1 MLRLEGIAKKYKTGD
16 FIQTALDG
24 IDLTLRDNEFVAVL
38 GPSGSGKTTLLN
50 IIGGLDRY
58 ESGNLLINGVS
69 TKDYRDRDWDTY
81 RNHTIGFVFQS
92 YNLIPH
98 QSVLDNVALA
108 LTIGGISGRERKE
121 RALKALEQVGLSDH
135 IHKKPN
141 QLSGGQMQRV
151 AIARALVNNPDI
163 VLADEPTGALD
174 TDTGIQVMEL
184 LKEVAKDRL
193 VVMVTHNPDLANE
206 YATRIIN
213 IKDGKIIKDSDPVTE
228 DEIKKIENEKENTSG
243 KTKRS
248 GMSFGT
254 SFKLSLNNLRTKMG
268 RAVLTSIAGSIGII
282 GIALILAMSNGVN
295 NYIYDIQRDTMSSY
309 PLTIESQELDLS
321 SVLNSDSSADT
332 SSGGADT
339 NEGGLYADVSDVSI
353 GMAGASYSK
362 NNLEA
367 FKKYLDSPDSEI
379 NRYIGKN
386 GVTYGYTP
394 AFTVFTKDSEDSYV
408 DTNDDP
414 QDSTTSAVRSMFAG
428 MTFNRKNTNETATN
442 FSELTPGKGD
452 ALISDLVLDNYN
464 IVAGD
469 WPKEYNEIVIKIGE
483 NNSLNAVALY
493 QLGIITYSEYQD
505 MVKDESGDS
514 IRKISD
520 NLDDLLNKE
529 FYLVPQSMFYVKGD
543 NGIYTEKPADLMNID
558 GYVDESIKLKVSG
571 IVKPSEDLSNEQIST
586 IVAYTSKL
594 TDKIVEETDKS
605 QIVKD
610 QEKNPETNVLT
621 GVSFEAKTD
630 EDKAKDAREYASN
643 LSVTDKAAMYQ
654 VIMMYYQQQ
663 KAESDSEE
671 EKRVTPEMAAG
682 AQPGAGEAQLA
693 AALDSWLASGPETKD
708 LVKLY
713 DNYIGDSSYD
723 DNMLAFGKVNKDKP
737 SVINIYTDTFEDK
750 DGVTQSIQN
759 YNDSVSEEDK
769 ITYTDIIG
777 LMTSSMTKIV
787 NVITAV
793 LIGFVSV
800 SLVVSS
806 IMIGIITHI
815 SVLERTKEIGIL
827 RAMGASKSN
836 ISQVFNAETI
846 IIGLA
851 SGLIG
856 VGVAVLITLPMTEI
870 MRHSMEGA
878 ENVRAYLSP
887 VNALILIGLSMLV
900 TFIGGIIPAKR
911 AAGKDPVTALRSE

>member
-1 MLRLEGIAKKYKTGD
+1 MLRLEGITKKYKTGD
-16 FIQTALDG
+16 FLQTALDG
-24 IDLTLRDNEFVAVL
+24 VDLSLRDNEFVAIL

-58 ESGNLLINGVS
+58 DSGNLLINGVS
-69 TKDYRDRDWDTY
+69 TKNYHDRDWDTY

-108 LTIGGISGRERKE
+108 LTIGGISGKERKE
-121 RALKALEQVGLSDH
+121 RALKALDEVGLTEH
-135 IHKKPN
+135 RNKKPN

-151 AIARALVNNPDI
+151 AIARALVNDPEI

-174 TDTGIQVMEL
+174 TETGLQVMEL
-184 LKEVAKDRL
+184 LKKVANDRL
-193 VVMVTHNPDLANE
+193 VVMVTHNPELANE
-206 YATRIIN
+206 YANRIIN
-213 IKDGKIIKDSDPVTE
+213 IKDGKIIQDSNPVTE
-228 DEIKKIENEKENTSG
+228 EELSAPESADKSTPG
-243 KTKRS
+243 KVRRS

-268 RAVLTSIAGSIGII
+268 RTILTAIAGSIGII

-321 SVLNSDSSADT
+321 SVLSADSSDA
-332 SSGGADT
+332 SSGNTDG
-339 NEGGLYADVSDVSI
+339 EGLYADVSDVSI
-353 GMAGASYSK
+353 GVTGASYKK
-362 NNLEA
+362 NDLEA
-367 FKKYLDSPDSEI
+367 FKKYLDNADSEI

-386 GVTYGYTP
+386 GITYGYTP
-394 AFTVFTKDSEDSYV
+394 AFTVFTKDPDDAYV

-414 QDSTTSAVRSMFAG
+414 QDSNVSAVRSMFAG
-428 MTFNRKNTNETATN
+428 LTINRSNANQTASN
-442 FSELTPGKGD
+442 FSELTPGKNG
-452 ALISDLVLDNYN
+452 ALISDLVTDNYELK
-464 IVAGD
+464 AGD
-469 WPKEYNEIVIKIGE
+469 WPKEYNEIVIKLGTD
-483 NNSLNAVALY
+483 NSLNAIALY
-493 QLGIITYSEYQD
+493 QLGVITYSEYQD
-505 MVKDESGDS
+505 MVKDESS
-514 IRKISD
+514 EPLRKISD
-520 NLDDLLNKE
+520 NFDSLINKE
-529 FYLVPQSMFYVKGD
+529 FYLVPQSAFYVKNDSG
-543 NGIYTEKPADLMNID
+543 NYVEKPADIMNIE
-558 GYVDESIKLKVSG
+558 GYIDNSIKLKVSG
-571 IVKPSEDLSNEQIST
+571 IVKPVNDSSTEQIST
-586 IVAYTSKL
+586 VAAYTSKL

-605 QIVKD
+605 QVVKD
-610 QEKNPETNVLT
+610 QEADHEINVLT
-621 GVSFEAKTD
+621 GVGFEAKND
-630 EDKAKDAREYASN
+630 EEKARHAKEYASN
-643 LSVTDKAAMYQ
+643 LSVSDKAAMFQ

-663 KAESDSEE
+663 KESDKSESRESTDVSGIPASGAVTGE
-671 EKRVTPEMAAG
+671 EA
-682 AQPGAGEAQLA
+682 LA
-693 AALDSWLASGPETKD
+693 ASLDAWLASDPKTED

-713 DNYIGDSSYD
+713 DNYIGDNSYD
-723 DNMLAFGKVNKDKP
+723 DNMLAFGKVNKNKP

-750 DGVTQSIQN
+750 DGVTQAIQD
-759 YNDSVSEEDK
+759 YNDSVSEEEK

-777 LMTSSMTKIV
+777 LMTSSMTRIV

-800 SLVVSS
+800 SLIVSS

-836 ISQVFNAETI
+836 ISRVFNAETM

-856 VGVAVLITLPMTEI
+856 VGIAVLITLPMTEI

-887 VNALILIGLSMLV
+887 IHAVILIGLSILV
-900 TFIGGIIPAKR
+900 TFIGGILPARR
-911 AAGKDPVTALRSE
+911 AARKDPVTALRSE

>member
-1 MLRLEGIAKKYKTGD
+1 MLRLEGITKKYKTGE
-16 FIQTALDG
+16 FIQSALDG
-24 IDLTLRDNEFVAVL
+24 IDLSLRDNEFMAIL

-58 ESGNLLINGVS
+58 DSGNMLINGIS
-69 TKDYRDRDWDTY
+69 TKKYNDRDWDTY

-108 LTIGGISGRERKE
+108 LTIGGISGKERKE
-121 RALKALEQVGLSDH
+121 RALKALEEVGLTDH
-135 IHKKPN
+135 KNKKPN

-184 LKEVAKDRL
+184 LKKVAGDRL

-206 YATRIIN
+206 YANRIIN
-213 IKDGKIIKDSDPVTE
+213 IKDGKIVHDTNPVTQE
-228 DEIKKIENEKENTSG
+228 ELKEAESADAGSPG
-243 KTKRS
+243 KVKRS

-254 SFKLSLNNLRTKMG
+254 SFKLSLNNLKTKLGRTI
-268 RAVLTSIAGSIGII
+268 LTAIAGSIGII

-321 SVLNSDSSADT
+321 SVLSADSSAA
-332 SSGGADT
+332 S
-339 NEGGLYADVSDVSI
+339 EGNTDGEGLYADVSDVSI
-353 GMAGASYSK
+353 GVSGASYKK
-362 NNLEA
+362 NDLEA
-367 FKKYLDSPDSEI
+367 FKKYLENKDSEI
-379 NRYIGKN
+379 NKYIGKN
-386 GVTYGYTP
+386 GITYGYTP
-394 AFTVFTKDSEDSYV
+394 AFTVFTKDSDEAYV

-414 QDSTTSAVRSMFAG
+414 QDSTASAVRSMFAG
-428 MTFNRKNTNETATN
+428 LTINRSNTNQTASN
-442 FSELTPGKGD
+442 FSELTPGKNG
-452 ALISDLVLDNYN
+452 ALISDLVTDNYEP
-464 IVAGD
+464 VAGE
-469 WPKEYNEIVIKIGE
+469 WPKDYNEIVIKLGS
-483 NNSLNAVALY
+483 NNSLNAIALY
-493 QLGIITYSEYQD
+493 QLGVITYSQYQD
-505 MVKDESGDS
+505 MVKDESGEAL
-514 IRKISD
+514 RKISD
-520 NLDDLLNKE
+520 NFDDLLNKE
-529 FYLVPQSMFYVKGD
+529 FYLVPQSAFYVKNDSG
-543 NGIYTEKPADLMNID
+543 NYAEKPADIMNIE
-558 GYVDESIKLKVSG
+558 GYVDNSIKLKVSG
-571 IVKPSEDLSNEQIST
+571 IVKPKNDSSTEQIST
-586 IVAYTSKL
+586 IAAYTSKL

-610 QEKNPETNVLT
+610 QEANPDINVLT
-621 GVSFEAKTD
+621 GVGFEAKND
-630 EDKAKDAREYASN
+630 EEKARDAKEYASN
-643 LSVTDKAAMYQ
+643 LSIADKASMYQ

-663 KAESDSEE
+663 KESGKADKEE
-671 EKRVTPEMAAG
+671 NTDLSAL
-682 AQPGAGEAQLA
+682 AQSGTGAGEDTMA
-693 AALDSWLASGPETKD
+693 AALDAWLASDPDTED

-713 DNYIGDSSYD
+713 DNYIGESSYD

-750 DGVTQSIQN
+750 DGVTQAIQN
-759 YNDSVSEEDK
+759 YNDSVSDEEK

-800 SLVVSS
+800 SLIVSS

-836 ISQVFNAETI
+836 ISRVFNAETI
-846 IIGLA
+846 IIGLF

-856 VGVAVLITLPMTEI
+856 VGVAALITIPMTEV

-887 VNALILIGLSMLV
+887 LHAAILIGLSVLV
-900 TFIGGIIPAKR
+900 TYIGGILPAKR
-911 AAGKDPVTALRSE
+911 AARKDPVSALRSE